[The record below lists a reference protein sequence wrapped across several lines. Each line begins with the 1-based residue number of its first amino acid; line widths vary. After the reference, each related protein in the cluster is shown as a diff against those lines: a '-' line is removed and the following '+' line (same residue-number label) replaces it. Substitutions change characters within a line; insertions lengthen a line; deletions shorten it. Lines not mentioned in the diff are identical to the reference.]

1 MDEET
6 LEALWDLTAHFAG
19 NAMADP
25 AGYALVEALSRA
37 GDLDAAATSAEAFLR
52 RFKDS
57 RYRDDTW
64 YFLAD
69 TRYRRF
75 EEKPSAEA
83 AAGVREAAQ
92 PLVSKQF
99 RTSPGH
105 SAWSPFR
112 ERAYHLLA
120 RVHHVLGELDQ
131 AIAMYRKAR
140 SVEDAREAL
149 AFLTEERLDLDETVM
164 RPLAAGT
171 TFPVRYRNVQRI
183 AFKAYPVDLQVLF
196 AVRKT
201 LEGLHKID
209 LSGIVPAHEWT
220 EELPAH
226 ADHGEHATDI
236 ALPVPGADAGVW
248 LVIAKAG
255 KHEASS
261 LVIRSDLHVVL
272 QRVGRKVRVYV
283 TDAKQAA
290 VRGAYVTVSDGSA
303 IRARG
308 LTDGRGVFE
317 APGVGAKPFVVVSSG
332 DRYAIGR

>member
-6 LEALWDLTAHFAG
+6 LDALWSLTAHFAG
-19 NAMADP
+19 TTMADP

-37 GDLDAAATSAEAFLR
+37 GDLDGAATAAEAFLR
-52 RFKDS
+52 RFDDS

-69 TRYRRF
+69 TRFRRF
-75 EEKPSAEA
+75 EEKPTGEA
-83 AAGVREAAQ
+83 AGRVREAAE
-92 PLVSKQF
+92 PLVKQKF
-99 RTSPGH
+99 RTTGKSV
-105 SAWSPFR
+105 AWSPFR

-131 AIAMYRKAR
+131 AIRMYRNAR

-149 AFLTEERLDLDETVM
+149 AFLTEERLRLEETVM
-164 RPLAAGT
+164 RPLAADT
-171 TFPVRYRNVQRI
+171 TFPIRYRNVRTV

-209 LSGIVPAHEWT
+209 LSGIVPQHEWT
-220 EELPAH
+220 LELPAH
-226 ADHGEHATDI
+226 ADHGEHARDVR
-236 ALPVPGADAGVW
+236 LPVEGKAAGVW
-248 LVIAKAG
+248 LVVAKAG

-261 LVIRSDLHVVL
+261 LVLRSDLRVVL
-272 QRVGRKVRVYV
+272 QRVGAKVRVYV
-283 TDAKQAA
+283 TDPRGLA
-290 VRGAYVTVSDGSA
+290 VRGAYVTVSDGNA

-317 APGVGAKPFVVVSSG
+317 APGVGATPFVVVSAG